1 MVTGLTP
8 PDFYFRVCIKDNVYV
23 PSQWRSLRELWDRLS
38 DVGKS
43 ASEAK
48 LCGVWDEIVSLV
60 EATSDTY
67 KQELK
72 WWATVQEQFISYY
85 VIE

>member
-1 MVTGLTP
+1 
-8 PDFYFRVCIKDNVYV
+8 
-23 PSQWRSLRELWDRLS
+23 
-38 DVGKS
+38 VGKS